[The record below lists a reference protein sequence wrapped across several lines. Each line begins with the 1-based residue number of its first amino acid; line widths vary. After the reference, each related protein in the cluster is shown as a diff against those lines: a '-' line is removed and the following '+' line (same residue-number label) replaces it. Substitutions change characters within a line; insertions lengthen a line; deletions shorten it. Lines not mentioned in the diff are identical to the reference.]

1 MSELKEKAVKV
12 GGKVAESRVFRVLHM
27 VQQLYGEVEVSV
39 RAGSFAY
46 YALFSI
52 FPLLALMLT
61 IGSLF
66 FSQEEITKTLLEV
79 APPGGQVK
87 EIIEQTFE
95 QFRRAR
101 PGVSIISIFI
111 FLWASLRFF
120 QSLVRAVN
128 RAWHSDALPWWHVPL
143 KNLAMVAVMASALV
157 FGMFAPA
164 IIQGVQRFSV
174 EHLPDALEHA
184 IQLALHVARLG
195 LGTVVLF
202 YAFTMLYMVSPRN
215 RVPFKDVWFASLSV
229 TLVLQGL
236 QMAFV
241 GLVPKL
247 VNYSAIYGTVGTLM
261 LLMMWLYL
269 SGTVVIVGACVSVA
283 IKRTAPDAEAD
294 DYSGDDLQELASD
307 ARQESPEGTQDAPPT
322 SKA

>member
-1 MSELKEKAVKV
+1 MSDLKDKAVHV
-12 GGKVAESRVFRVLHM
+12 GGKVAESRMFRVAHM
-27 VQQLYGEVEVSV
+27 LQKLYGEVEVSV

-61 IGSLF
+61 VGSLF
-66 FSQEEITKTLLEV
+66 FSEQEITQTLLEV

-87 EIIEQTFE
+87 EIIQSTFD

-101 PGVSIISIFI
+101 PSVSIVSILV

-128 RAWHSDALPWWHVPL
+128 RAWHSEALPWWHVPL
-143 KNLAMVAVMASALV
+143 KNLAMVGVMASALV
-157 FGMFAPA
+157 LGMFAPA
-164 IIQGVQRFSV
+164 VIQGVQRFSIDHLPDQV
-174 EHLPDALEHA
+174 EHLIH
-184 IQLALHVARLG
+184 LALHIARLG
-195 LGTVVLF
+195 LGSVVLF
-202 YAFTMLYMVSPRN
+202 YAFTMLYMVSPRK
-215 RVPFKDVWFASLSV
+215 RVAFKDVWIASLSV
-229 TLVLQGL
+229 TILLQLL

-261 LLMMWLYL
+261 LLMMWLYI
-269 SGTVVIVGACVSVA
+269 SGTIVILGACLSVA
-283 IKRTAPDAEAD
+283 LKRTSAAETVD
-294 DYSGDDLQELASD
+294 DDF
-307 ARQESPEGTQDAPPT
+307 PEGPQEAA
-322 SKA
+322 S